1 MEKKVLEPMDNIKSY
16 QEASSQL
23 SLKEKI
29 AQSFMPAVYI
39 NDSEESIKKMEE
51 DIASLGIGGIC
62 FFHSRAS
69 AATNFEGEKE
79 VIYNEESLQVLK
91 ELIRRYQA
99 ASKYPLMISIDAEW
113 GLAMRIENTPQYPY
127 AITLGAM
134 QDRENVVFK
143 VGYHIGL
150 DCREAGIH
158 WNFAPVADIN
168 NNPNNPVIGYR
179 SFGEDPYWV
188 GRYAKAFCKGL
199 QEAGVLTSAKH
210 FPGHGDTA
218 TDSHLGLPVIDKTR
232 DQLYENE
239 LQPFIK
245 LVNHGVDSIMIGHLA
260 VPSLCDGASEP
271 ATVSPSIITEF
282 LRAEMGFDGVVVSD
296 ALNMHAVT
304 KRFPENGLVEYKA
317 YQAGTDV
324 LCYAQN
330 VEEGIDMILK
340 NTSKEEIEIHFKRVW
355 ELKQTVA
362 LRESGNGKVKK
373 ESYKDLMKK
382 ISMESLTLIK
392 GNPDS
397 FEEFRSSGFIGISI
411 SDKSESPFLAHI
423 KKRTNMDYRCIDSK
437 DADVLSEFVKDQDGI
452 LLALFPP
459 KAKPAGNFGLDKDQ
473 IKFINGLAENK
484 RVILYLFG
492 NPYALKLFHVDKF
505 EGICV
510 AYQDFPVFQDNAAQH
525 FLGRSEAK
533 GKLPVTINNIT

>member
-1 MEKKVLEPMDNIKSY
+1 MNNINSY
-16 QEASSQL
+16 QDASSQL

-39 NDSEESIKKMEE
+39 NDSEESIRKMEE
-51 DIASLGIGGIC
+51 EIASLGIGGIC

-99 ASKYPLMISIDAEW
+99 ASKYPLLIAIDAEW

-134 QDRENVVFK
+134 QDRENVIFK

-150 DCREAGIH
+150 DCRDAGIH

-168 NNPNNPVIGYR
+168 NNPDNPVIGYR

-232 DQLYENE
+232 DQLYKNE

-245 LVNHGVDSIMIGHLA
+245 LVNHGVDSVMIGHLA
-260 VPSLCDGASEP
+260 VPSLCEAENEP
-271 ATVSPSIITEF
+271 ATVSQSIINGF
-282 LRAEMGFDGVVVSD
+282 LRAEMGFNGVVVSD

-304 KRFPENGLVEYKA
+304 KRFPENGLIEYKA

-330 VEEGIDMILK
+330 VEAGIDMIVK
-340 NTSKEEIEIHFKRVW
+340 NTSEEEIENHFKRVW
-355 ELKQTVA
+355 ELKQRVA
-362 LRESGNGKVKK
+362 QRQSGPQQEKK
-373 ESYKDLMKK
+373 ESYKDLMKL
-382 ISMESLTLIK
+382 ISIESLTLVK

-397 FEEFRSSGFIGISI
+397 FEEFRSSGFIGIWF
-411 SDKSESPFLAHI
+411 SDKEESSFLAHI
-423 KKRTNMDYRCIDSK
+423 KKRTNMDYRCFNSK
-437 DADVLSEFVKDQDGI
+437 DTDIISDFVKDQDRI
-452 LLALFPP
+452 LLAVCPP

-473 IKFINGLAENK
+473 LSFINGLAENK
-484 RVILYLFG
+484 RVVLYLFG
-492 NPYALKLFHVDKF
+492 NPYALKLFHVDNYK
-505 EGICV
+505 GICV
-510 AYQDFPVFQDNAAQH
+510 AYQDFPEFQHNAAQH

-533 GKLPVTINNIT
+533 GKLPVTINNIP